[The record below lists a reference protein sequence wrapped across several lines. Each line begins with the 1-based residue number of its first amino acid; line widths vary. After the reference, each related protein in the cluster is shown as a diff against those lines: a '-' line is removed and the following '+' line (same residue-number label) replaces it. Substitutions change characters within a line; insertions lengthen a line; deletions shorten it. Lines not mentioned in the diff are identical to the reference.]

1 MNEDNVQDVQ
11 ITNMM
16 PLNVK
21 INRIDIPFKD
31 IFWLTFKALFA
42 SLLVSI
48 ILFSIPLGYIA
59 LVNDNQANPPS
70 FTTQ

>member
-1 MNEDNVQDVQ
+1 MSEDNVQDVQ

-16 PLNVK
+16 PVTVR

-48 ILFSIPLGYIA
+48 ILFGIPLGYIGM
-59 LVNDNQANPPS
+59 LNYQQANPP
-70 FTTQ
+70 F